1 MTFVERSY
9 KVIVLFR
16 DKPLAT
22 SFVVDPHCCTLLEHD
37 TVGCIGWGRGAGT
50 STSSRSSRSLGVGI
64 FDQSRSTRFYPT
76 QPTNRAIKAQIHT
89 HKQSQQKLQCCK
101 LR

>member
-37 TVGCIGWGRGAGT
+37 TVGCIGGVEGT
-50 STSSRSSRSLGVGI
+50 GKREVSLEREMGL
-64 FDQSRSTRFYPT
+64 T
-76 QPTNRAIKAQIHT
+76 K
-89 HKQSQQKLQCCK
+89 
-101 LR
+101 

>member
-37 TVGCIGWGRGAGT
+37 TVGCIGGVKGT
-50 STSSRSSRSLGVGI
+50 AYSDLLRAKFESR
-64 FDQSRSTRFYPT
+64 
-76 QPTNRAIKAQIHT
+76 TNRHF
-89 HKQSQQKLQCCK
+89 
-101 LR
+101 

>member
-1 MTFVERSY
+1 MMFVERSY

-50 STSSRSSRSLGVGI
+50 STSLELKI
-64 FDQSRSTRFYPT
+64 TRGGDFRPVEIDT
-76 QPTNRAIKAQIHT
+76 VLPHPTN
-89 HKQSQQKLQCCK
+89 QKSH
-101 LR
+101 